1 MHDFLGVLRS
11 RISDPNKQL
20 IKLFVQLIGEVFR
33 CLTEKQAKMQA
44 KTYIQDLMEVYADK
58 NDQNKR

>member
-33 CLTEKQAKMQA
+33 CLTEK
-44 KTYIQDLMEVYADK
+44 
-58 NDQNKR
+58 